1 MGQDH
6 KDASMQIPALLV
18 ACLSNALIPF
28 LGASVNIAL
37 PSIGKEYGANA
48 LILGW
53 IQTAFLLAAAVCSVP
68 FGRIADI
75 YGMKRIFSYGTLLI
89 TVALFLG
96 AYAPSAYWL
105 IFFRVLQGIGGGMIF
120 VTSLAI
126 VTSVFPL
133 QARGKAIGIVI
144 ATTYASLS
152 IAPALGGTMTHYLGW
167 RSLFWGMIP
176 IGVTTLLIVHWKL
189 RGEWAASKGESF
201 DFKGAV
207 FYSIALVLIMY
218 GFSLLP
224 GLEGTVLVLLGIV
237 IMAGFVRLETR
248 TETPL
253 LNVRLFKNKTFA
265 FSNLAALLNYSAVFM
280 TPFMLSLYLQ
290 YIKGLDP
297 QAAGMI
303 LVTQP
308 IIQTIIAPL
317 AGRLS
322 DRINPQKIASLG
334 MAISAVGLFSLIF
347 LAADIPIY
355 RIVGSLAVIGTG
367 FGLFSSP
374 NTNAL
379 MGSVEKRFYGVAS
392 AMVSTM
398 RLLGQMLS
406 MGLVLMVFA
415 IHIGTAQ
422 ISPANYP
429 ALQFSIDTV
438 FSIGT
443 AICFV
448 GIFISLARGKQ
459 QAA

>member
-1 MGQDH
+1 M
-6 KDASMQIPALLV
+6 LL
-18 ACLSNALIPF
+18 
-28 LGASVNIAL
+28 
-37 PSIGKEYGANA
+37 
-48 LILGW
+48 
-53 IQTAFLLAAAVCSVP
+53 
-68 FGRIADI
+68 
-75 YGMKRIFSYGTLLI
+75 
-89 TVALFLG
+89 
-96 AYAPSAYWL
+96 
-105 IFFRVLQGIGGGMIF
+105 
-120 VTSLAI
+120 
-126 VTSVFPL
+126 
-133 QARGKAIGIVI
+133 
-144 ATTYASLS
+144 
-152 IAPALGGTMTHYLGW
+152 
-167 RSLFWGMIP
+167 
-176 IGVTTLLIVHWKL
+176 
-189 RGEWAASKGESF
+189 
-201 DFKGAV
+201 
-207 FYSIALVLIMY
+207 
-218 GFSLLP
+218 
-224 GLEGTVLVLLGIV
+224 LLGIV
-237 IMAGFVRLETR
+237 VMAGFVRFETR

-265 FSNLAALLNYSAVFM
+265 FSNLAALINYSAVFM

-347 LAADIPIY
+347 LAADTPIY
-355 RIVGSLAVIGTG
+355 HIVGSLVVIGIG

-415 IHIGTAQ
+415 IQIGTRPDRPGQ
-422 ISPANYP
+422 LSGPAVQHRHRFFHRDGP
-429 ALQFSIDTV
+429 LLRRHLR
-438 FSIGT
+438 
-443 AICFV
+443 
-448 GIFISLARGKQ
+448 LAGQ
-459 QAA
+459 GQAPGRMNQPGL